1 MKYED
6 VKVGQRV
13 CYRGNTIFLEGCVGT
28 CTYISSM
35 NQLAV
40 EFDKSHISLH
50 TCNGHCKEGHG
61 WWCRPAFLNPV
72 EEEVVDNSI
81 PCAPLPVDVTTND
94 REMSKDQVD
103 VTATNREMSK
113 DQVDVTATNRGMS
126 NDQVDVHIARLEDV
140 VKTFF
145 TIGVSR
151 QDMLELFNDISKKH
165 FSEKQLRDRIAKIK
179 DKVRKCQN

>member
-1 MKYED
+1 MKSED

-13 CYRGNTIFLEGCVGT
+13 CYMGGHAFLEGWVGT
-28 CTYISSM
+28 CTYISSAS
-35 NQLAV
+35 QVAI
-40 EFDKSHISLH
+40 EFDKSHMSLH

-61 WWCRPAFLNPV
+61 WWCNPVMLSPV

-81 PCAPLPVDVTTND
+81 PCAPPPVDVTAND
-94 REMSKDQVD
+94 REMSK
-103 VTATNREMSK
+103 
-113 DQVDVTATNRGMS
+113 
-126 NDQVDVHIARLEDV
+126 DQVDVHIARLEDV
-140 VKTFF
+140 VETFF

-165 FSEKQLRDRIAKIK
+165 FSEKQLRDRIATIK